1 MGFEGPIIN
10 KLNGGLGRT
19 NPPGDAS
26 FGLVISNPD
35 ALPSGI
41 SAGQVAKLWSIKDAE
56 ALGITPSYDST
67 NKMLA
72 HYHIDE
78 FFRLAP
84 DAELFVLFAGNKN
97 QNEICT
103 MTLGAS
109 TIHDLILSEEA
120 ARKIKYVA
128 IVHNPDDEY
137 EADTED
143 DNIDS
148 TVMLAIPKA
157 QAIIDDL
164 FANKIFIDGIM
175 LDGRSFGIDALTSAP
190 NLRLL
195 NAGQVSVCVACDP
208 LIRGLDIA
216 YIGHSAIGSALGML
230 AVRQVNENLGSVDI
244 KNKPAVKKGR
254 RDYPLGNGIVWSTA
268 ILSGGKKVSTLTES
282 QQKNLTNLGY
292 VFAGSYEGYAG
303 IFFNSSPTCV
313 EKASDYA
320 YIENNRTWNKSARI
334 IRQVLIPKMKSTL
347 KKDPSGNI
355 SASSAAGMEAIV
367 NSALKVQMVD
377 EDECSAAG
385 CYINPAQS
393 VSEENPLKVMV
404 SIQVDD
410 IIHSME
416 VDLGL
421 TTQIS

>member
-19 NPPGDAS
+19 NPPGDNS
-26 FGLVISNPD
+26 IGIIISNPD
-35 ALPSGI
+35 VLPSGV
-41 SAGQVAKLWSIKDAE
+41 SAGQVYKLWSVKDAE
-56 ALGITPSYDST
+56 ALGITASYDST

-84 DAELFVLFAGNKN
+84 DAELFVIFAGNKN
-97 QNEICT
+97 QSEICT
-103 MTLGAS
+103 LTSGSS
-109 TIHDLILSEEA
+109 TIHELVLSEEA
-120 ARKIKYVA
+120 ARKIKY
-128 IVHNPDDEY
+128 IGIIHHPDEEY
-137 EADTED
+137 VPVTT

-148 TVMLAIPKA
+148 TVLLAIPKA
-157 QAIIDDL
+157 QAIVDDL
-164 FANKIFIDGIM
+164 FANKIYIDGIM
-175 LDGRSFGIDALTSAP
+175 LDGRSFGIAAITTAP
-190 NLRLL
+190 NLRDL

-208 LIRGLDIA
+208 LIRALDTA
-216 YIGHSAIGSALGML
+216 YEGHSAVGTALGML
-230 AVRQVNENLGSVDI
+230 AVRSVNENLGSVDI
-244 KNKPAVKKGR
+244 KNKPANKKGL
-254 RDYPLGNGIVWSTA
+254 RDYPLGNGIVWSSA
-268 ILSGGKKVSTLTES
+268 MLSGGKKVSTLTET
-282 QQKNLTNLGY
+282 QQKNLTSLGY
-292 VFAGSYEGYAG
+292 IFAGSYEGYAG
-303 IFFNSSPTCV
+303 IFFNSSPTCT

-320 YIENNRTWNKSARI
+320 YIENNRTWNKAARI
-334 IRQVLIPKMKSTL
+334 VRKTLIPRMKSTL
-347 KKDPSGNI
+347 KKDASGNI
-355 SASSAAGMEAIV
+355 SSSSASGMEAIV
-367 NSALKVQMVD
+367 NSALKVQLVD

>member
-1 MGFEGPIIN
+1 MGFEGPVIN

-19 NPPGDAS
+19 NPPGDNS
-26 FGLVISNPD
+26 IGIVISNPD
-35 ALPSGI
+35 ALPSGVT
-41 SAGQVAKLWSIKDAE
+41 AGQVYKLWSVKDAE
-56 ALGITPSYDST
+56 AVGITASYDST

-84 DAELFVLFAGNKN
+84 DAELFVIFAGNKN
-97 QNEICT
+97 QSEICT
-103 MTLGAS
+103 LTSGSS
-109 TIHDLILSEEA
+109 TIHELVLSEEA
-120 ARKIKYVA
+120 ARKIKY
-128 IVHNPDDEY
+128 IGIIHNPDDEY
-137 EADTED
+137 VPVTT

-148 TVMLAIPKA
+148 TVLLAIPKA

-164 FANKIFIDGIM
+164 FANKIYIDGIM
-175 LDGRSFGIDALTSAP
+175 LDGRSFGIAAITSAP
-190 NLRLL
+190 NLREL

-208 LIRGLDIA
+208 LIRALDIA
-216 YIGHSAIGSALGML
+216 YLGHSAVGTALGML
-230 AVRQVNENLGSVDI
+230 AVRSVNENLGSVDI
-244 KNKPAVKKGR
+244 KNKPANKKGL
-254 RDYPLGNGIVWSTA
+254 RDYPLGNGIVWSSA
-268 ILSGGKKVSTLTES
+268 MLSGGKKVSTLTET
-282 QQKNLTNLGY
+282 QQKNLTSLGY
-292 VFAGSYEGYAG
+292 IFAGSYEGYAG
-303 IFFNSSPTCV
+303 IFFNSSPTCT

-320 YIENNRTWNKSARI
+320 YIENNRTWNKAARI
-334 IRQVLIPKMKSTL
+334 VRKTLIPRMKSIL
-347 KKDPSGNI
+347 KKDASGNI
-355 SASSAAGMEAIV
+355 SSSSASGMEAIV
-367 NSALKVQMVD
+367 NSALKVQLVD